1 MITSACNM
9 VPIRID
15 MKKILIAILVV
26 AGISGTRQASAQA
39 DEAAQL
45 LLNVEKLA
53 QLKQILTDLEKGYR
67 IVNTGYTTIKN
78 ISEGN
83 FNIHKT
89 FLDGLMQ
96 VSPAVRD
103 YYKVASIIEYQLAL
117 VREYKNAHRRFQ
129 QSGYFNP
136 AELDYMG
143 KVYGNLFRSS
153 LRNLDELA
161 IIVTAGK
168 LRMSDDERM
177 EAIDGIYADME
188 DKLHFLRYFNNGST
202 ALAIQRAKEKND
214 ADRLRNLYGINK

>member
-1 MITSACNM
+1 MITSAFNM
-9 VPIRID
+9 APTRID
-15 MKKILIAILVV
+15 MKRILIAILVV
-26 AGISGTRQASAQA
+26 AGISGTQQASAQA

-67 IVNTGYTTIKN
+67 VVNTGYTTIKN

-83 FNIHKT
+83 FSIHKT

-103 YYKVASIIEYQLAL
+103 YYKVAGIIEYQLAL
-117 VREYKNAHRRFQ
+117 VREYKDAYHRFQ

-177 EAIDGIYADME
+177 KAIDGIYADME
-188 DKLHFLRYFNNGST
+188 DKLHFLQYFNNGST

-214 ADRLRNLYGINK
+214 ADRLRNLYGINE

>member
-1 MITSACNM
+1 
-9 VPIRID
+9 
-15 MKKILIAILVV
+15 MKKIIVILLFIV
-26 AGISGTRQASAQA
+26 GLSGTQQASAQA

-67 IVNTGYTTIKN
+67 VVNTGYTTIRN

-83 FNIHKT
+83 FNIHKA
-89 FLDGLMQ
+89 FLDGLIQ

-103 YYKVASIIEYQLAL
+103 YYKVAGIIEYQLAL
-117 VREYKNAHRRFQ
+117 VKEYKNANRKFQ

-143 KVYGNLFRSS
+143 NVYSNLFQAS
-153 LRNLDELA
+153 LQNLDELA

-202 ALAIQRAKEKND
+202 ELAIQRAKEKND
-214 ADRLRNLYGINK
+214 ADRLRNLYGINE